1 MDDPSRNFKRATS
14 VNERVDA
21 PPLSAPVMVM
31 GDPYWRRR
39 YAEAL
44 EKADQA
50 PDPRLRALYLKLAE
64 YYRSMLDS
72 AGETRR
78 SDDKN

>member
-1 MDDPSRNFKRATS
+1 MDNPSRNFKRATS
-14 VNERVDA
+14 LNDRVDA
-21 PPLSAPVMVM
+21 PPLSLPLTVM

-39 YAEAL
+39 HAEAL

-72 AGETRR
+72 AGETRP
-78 SDDKN
+78 SDDDN